1 MSEKIAV
8 IGLGYVGLPLAVG
21 LARHFDHVTGFDIDQ
36 RRVDALCAG
45 HDWTD
50 EIEDVGLKK
59 TSARFTSKATDLD
72 ECSFFIVTVPT
83 PINQGKQPDL
93 TALLGACQTIGTV
106 LKNRPP
112 QFSSVVPLIVFEST
126 VYPGLTED
134 ICGVQISEVSG
145 LTPHKD
151 FLLGY
156 SPERINPGDKKNR
169 LETIVKIISA
179 EDADSLKRVET
190 VYRAVITAGLHKAPN
205 IRVAETAKVLEN
217 TQRDL
222 NIALMNELAVICDR
236 LGIRTQDVLEAAG
249 TKWNFLKF
257 TPGLVGGHCIGVDPF
272 YLTSR
277 AEELGY
283 HPEVILAGRRINDNM
298 PIFIAQKIVKLLS
311 QNPDGRRIVPAGMR
325 VGILGLA
332 FKENVRDLRN
342 SRVPEIVR
350 ELEAFGLQ
358 VMVHDP
364 LADPHHAESEYA
376 LKLSALTELTD
387 LDALVLAVPHQCLM
401 KDVAAMWGNLRTN
414 GWFIDVKSVVDPESL
429 PENIRYWSL

>member
-1 MSEKIAV
+1 MSEKIAI
-8 IGLGYVGLPLAVG
+8 IGLGYVGLPLLLG
-21 LARHFDHVTGFDIDQ
+21 LARHFLNVTGFDIDS
-36 RRVDALCAG
+36 RRVEALNKA
-45 HDWTD
+45 HDWTG
-50 EIEDVGLKK
+50 ETESAELQK
-59 TSARFTSKATDLD
+59 TTARMTANPDDMLD
-72 ECSFFIVTVPT
+72 CRFFIVTVPT

-93 TALLGACQTIGTV
+93 TAVLSACEIIGDV
-106 LKNRPP
+106 LKRQPKDKSQP
-112 QFSSVVPLIVFEST
+112 VPLIVFEST

-134 ICGVQISEVSG
+134 ICGPHIAQASG
-145 LTPHKD
+145 LEQHVG
-151 FLLGY
+151 FRLGY

-169 LETIVKIISA
+169 LETIIKIVSA
-179 EDADSLKRVET
+179 EDADSLARVET
-190 VYRAVITAGLHKAPN
+190 VYGAVIDAGLHKAQN

-283 HPEVILAGRRINDNM
+283 HPEVILAGRRINDHM
-298 PIFIAQKIVKLLS
+298 PIFIAQKTIKLLAS
-311 QNPDGRRIVPAGMR
+311 TAQERKVGGKARI
-325 VGILGLA
+325 GILGLS

-350 ELEAFGLQ
+350 ELEAYGAEVL
-358 VMVHDP
+358 VHDP
-364 LADPHHAESEYA
+364 VADPQHAAHEYE
-376 LKLSALTELTD
+376 LPLVTREALTN
-387 LDALVLAVPHQCLM
+387 LDAVLVAVTHQQIM
-401 KDVAAMWGNLRTN
+401 GDIASYWPAVRKG
-414 GWFIDVKSVVDPESL
+414 GWVVDVKSAVKADTL
-429 PENIRYWSL
+429 PNGLHYWSL